1 MAAMIPLTAQPRNTA
16 LTPRA
21 LRREQKVPGVIYGRN
36 RATQSVQFDYG
47 ALARVVRQAGTS
59 HLVSLILEG
68 EKPQLTLIREI
79 QRDPLT
85 GRILHVDLYAIEAG
99 QTIRSSVPLVQ
110 RGKSEAVAMG
120 GMVVQ
125 DLDELEIE
133 CLPED
138 MPEVIEINLEK
149 LATMHSRIT
158 VADLAISPKVTVL
171 TPASSVVAHVMTQR
185 IREEAEVKP
194 AAEAAPM
201 AETAREESKT
211 GQ

>member
-1 MAAMIPLTAQPRNTA
+1 MAATIPLAAQPRNTV

-21 LRREQKVPGVIYGRN
+21 LRREQKVPGVVYGRN
-36 RATQSVQFDYG
+36 RATQSVQFDY
-47 ALARVVRQAGTS
+47 ATLARVVRQAGTS
-59 HLVSLILEG
+59 HLVSLMVEG

-79 QRDPLT
+79 QRDPIT

-99 QTIRSSVPLVQ
+99 HVIRSTVPLVQ
-110 RGKSEAVAMG
+110 RGKSAAVAMG

-138 MPEVIEINLEK
+138 MPEVIEIDLEK
-149 LATMHSRIT
+149 LATMHSHIT

-171 TPASSVVAHVMTQR
+171 TPASSVVAHIMAQR
-185 IREEAEVKP
+185 VKEEAKP
-194 AAEAAPM
+194 VAEAAPT
-201 AETAREESKT
+201 AEAAREESKT